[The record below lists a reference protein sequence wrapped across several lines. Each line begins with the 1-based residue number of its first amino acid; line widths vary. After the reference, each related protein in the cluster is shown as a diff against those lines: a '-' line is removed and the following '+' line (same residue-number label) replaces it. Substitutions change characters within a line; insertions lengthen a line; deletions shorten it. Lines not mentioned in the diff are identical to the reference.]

1 MPAKKR
7 PQFTYDQL
15 LNALVEQKREQLERT
30 PRELVEQIVAETFN
44 SNSDLQRRL
53 SARRKHQEPDVAAII
68 DKLYD
73 ELPFVGIM
81 IHGYKH
87 PH

>member
-7 PQFTYDQL
+7 PQLTYDQL
-15 LNALVEQKREQLERT
+15 LNTLVEQKRDQLERT

-44 SNSDLQRRL
+44 SNSEQQRKL
-53 SARRKHQEPDVAAII
+53 SQKRKHQEPDVAAII

>member
-7 PQFTYDQL
+7 PQLTYDQL
-15 LNALVEQKREQLERT
+15 LNTLVDQKRKQLERM
-30 PRELVEQIVAETFN
+30 PRGVVEQIVAETFN
-44 SNSDLQRRL
+44 SNTEQHRKLFQK
-53 SARRKHQEPDVAAII
+53 RKHQEPDVVAII